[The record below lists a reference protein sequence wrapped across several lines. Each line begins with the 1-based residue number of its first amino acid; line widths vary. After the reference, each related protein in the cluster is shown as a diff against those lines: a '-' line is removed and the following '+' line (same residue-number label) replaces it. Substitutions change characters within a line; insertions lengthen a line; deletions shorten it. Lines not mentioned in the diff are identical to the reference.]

1 MEITDVSLYT
11 VSEGNTSEVGVEDEE
26 SQYWG
31 GGWAVEKL
39 IANPMSI
46 YDEYRDRRTAWMGPA
61 RTRSS
66 WNWRPTPVR
75 RDSVRTTAG
84 AVTPAT

>member
-11 VSEGNTSEVGVEDEE
+11 VSEGTTGETGAEDEE

-46 YDEYRDRRTAWMGPA
+46 YEEDKEEEHGRIEVE
-61 RTRSS
+61 S
-66 WNWRPTPVR
+66 
-75 RDSVRTTAG
+75 
-84 AVTPAT
+84 